1 MKQATIDKAIGVF
14 SLGLL
19 IWFITGLAASI
30 SMGFAGFWGG
40 LPFWI
45 ISVAILLMVVYD
57 FWKGVFRKQS

>member
-1 MKQATIDKAIGVF
+1 MKQTAIDKAIGVF